1 MGKLDNSYD
10 LINIYIYGQEKRE
23 REREKENQICR
34 ERELKDEE
42 GKMEKG

>member
-1 MGKLDNSYD
+1 MVKRK
-10 LINIYIYGQEKRE
+10 ERE
-23 REREKENQICR
+23 REREREREGQICR